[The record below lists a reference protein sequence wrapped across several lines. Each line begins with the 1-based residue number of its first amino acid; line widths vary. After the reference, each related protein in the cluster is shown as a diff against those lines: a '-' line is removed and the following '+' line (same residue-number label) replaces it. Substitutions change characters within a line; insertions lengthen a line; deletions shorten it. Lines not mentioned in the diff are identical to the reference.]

1 MSKFLLYED
10 PLIPLYARDTQG
22 MRFCD
27 FYADLAER
35 FAAFR
40 GQTPAFEKL
49 YRFYEAFARLMAAKC
64 RWREN
69 LPALRAETAEQG
81 IALAQDCRAEIAR
94 CRLAWEAL
102 WEQVNKPFGY
112 EIIDLRLSGLDG
124 RYETTLRKLERLR
137 GGDTAVLAL
146 VREEKLRALSDEE
159 GRFYGIGAWSD
170 CVSACKI

>member
-1 MSKFLLYED
+1 M
-10 PLIPLYARDTQG
+10 PLG
-22 MRFCD
+22 
-27 FYADLAER
+27 
-35 FAAFR
+35 
-40 GQTPAFEKL
+40 
-49 YRFYEAFARLMAAKC
+49 
-64 RWREN
+64 EN
-69 LPALRAETAEQG
+69 LPALRAETAGQG

-112 EIIDLRLSGLDG
+112 EIIDLRLSWLGG
-124 RYETTLRKLERLR
+124 RYETAIRKLERLR

-146 VREEKLRALSDEE
+146 VREEKLRVLSDEE